1 MKNKKTLK
9 IGSSDFKMIVEGNHY
24 FVNKT
29 LLIHE
34 FFYSQNDVL
43 LITRPRRFGK
53 TLNLSMIHYF
63 FDIKQKN
70 NLFLDFEIS
79 KNKSFCDSNQ
89 NKYPVINITLKDID
103 ENNWED
109 CLENF
114 KYVISELYEKNIFLL
129 ESKKMTILDKKNFN
143 DILFEKASLTKYKNS
158 ISNLCEYLKKH
169 FNKKVI
175 VLVDEYDAPII
186 KAFQNSKYSN
196 DKTYYRK
203 VINFIQTFLGSVFK
217 GNEENLQKGMLTGV
231 MRIGKE
237 SIFSKWN
244 NLDTYGITST
254 YFADK
259 FGFTEKEI
267 YEILKHFNL
276 NKDVKKIKEWYTVI
290 NLGI

>member
-1 MKNKKTLK
+1 MLNSDK
-9 IGSSDFKMIVEGNHY
+9 I
-24 FVNKT
+24 
-29 LLIHE
+29 
-34 FFYSQNDVL
+34 
-43 LITRPRRFGK
+43 
-53 TLNLSMIHYF
+53 
-63 FDIKQKN
+63 
-70 NLFLDFEIS
+70 
-79 KNKSFCDSNQ
+79 
-89 NKYPVINITLKDID
+89 KD
-103 ENNWED
+103 
-109 CLENF
+109 
-114 KYVISELYEKNIFLL
+114 YEKEIIKKIIIETAKDKIYKFSL
-129 ESKKMTILDKKNFN
+129 EF
-143 DILFEKASLTKYKNS
+143 
-158 ISNLCEYLKKH
+158 LCEFLKKH

-196 DKTYYRK
+196 DKTYY
-203 VINFIQTFLGSVFK
+203 QTFLGSVFK

-276 NKDVKKIKEWYTVI
+276 NKDVKKIKEWYDGYKFGNIDNIYNPWSIVNYISKVNDGFKTYWVNTSGDSLI
-290 NLGI
+290 RDEIFVGNKERTYKTLEKLIFYCGHC